1 MNKLFSNPLFPAGVR
16 VLLVDDDAT
25 CLRILEAL
33 LLACN
38 YKVVKCRGAIDAL
51 RILQE
56 GKEEIDIVLSEL
68 HMSRVNGFK
77 LLDQIIGLQIDLPVV
92 MMSSDETV
100 DAIKQIVIQGAC
112 GYLLKPVRK
121 EEIKVLWQHVVRHKQ
136 GNLGKGIRPPQAA
149 AFWDSGEMPPQQK
162 SVENCGSSNNNRDED
177 TNATATTANVKKPR
191 LVWTPQLHQQF
202 VAVVNQIGLRNAVP
216 KKILDLMNVPHLSRE
231 NVASHL
237 QNYRLHLQRN
247 GDQNSYK
254 RLSIHQ
260 LHYEDMVLNKNNEQ
274 QVMPAVF
281 DHPVGG
287 DHNYVNVYN
296 YGSLGRR
303 VGGSNV
309 YNYGNLGRRV
319 GGSTTN
325 NYGSL
330 GRRVGGSTTTNYFSV
345 FPPYQ
350 PQSTGY
356 TYNNNNP
363 NQLGNTSYAP
373 SQRQQDETQYN
384 GEGDFGVSLY
394 DFSGTDSNYT

>member
-1 MNKLFSNPLFPAGVR
+1 MPFALPA
-16 VLLVDDDAT
+16 
-25 CLRILEAL
+25 
-33 LLACN
+33 
-38 YKVVKCRGAIDAL
+38 VVKCRGAIDAL

-92 MMSSDETV
+92 MMSSDERV
-100 DAIKQIVIQGAC
+100 DAIKKIVIQGAC
-112 GYLLKPVRK
+112 GYLLKPVRR
-121 EEIKVLWQHVVRHKQ
+121 EEIKLLWQHVVRHKQ
-136 GNLGKGIRPPQAA
+136 GNLGKGTRPPQAA
-149 AFWDSGEMPPQQK
+149 EFWDSGEMPRQQK

-177 TNATATTANVKKPR
+177 TNATATTVKVKKPR

-216 KKILDLMNVPHLSRE
+216 KKILDLMNVPHLTRE

-237 QNYRLHLQRN
+237 QKYRLHLQRN

-254 RLSIHQ
+254 RLSIHH
-260 LHYEDMVLNKNNEQ
+260 LHYEDMVLNKNNAQ
-274 QVMPAVF
+274 QAVMPAVF
-281 DHPVGG
+281 DHPDGR
-287 DHNYVNVYN
+287 DYNYVNVYN
-296 YGSLGRR
+296 YGGLGR
-303 VGGSNV
+303 G
-309 YNYGNLGRRV
+309 V
-319 GGSTTN
+319 GGSTTPMDAI
-325 NYGSL
+325 
-330 GRRVGGSTTTNYFSV
+330 NYFST
-345 FPPYQ
+345 FSPHQ

-363 NQLGNTSYAP
+363 NQLGNTSSA
-373 SQRQQDETQYN
+373 SSKRQQDQTQYN

>member
-1 MNKLFSNPLFPAGVR
+1 MFSNPLFPAGVR

-38 YKVVKCRGAIDAL
+38 YKVLPAVVKCRGAIDAL

-149 AFWDSGEMPPQQK
+149 AK

-237 QNYRLHLQRN
+237 QVHL
-247 GDQNSYK
+247 YI
-254 RLSIHQ
+254 LPYLI
-260 LHYEDMVLNKNNEQ
+260 ELN
-274 QVMPAVF
+274 
-281 DHPVGG
+281 
-287 DHNYVNVYN
+287 
-296 YGSLGRR
+296 
-303 VGGSNV
+303 
-309 YNYGNLGRRV
+309 
-319 GGSTTN
+319 
-325 NYGSL
+325 
-330 GRRVGGSTTTNYFSV
+330 
-345 FPPYQ
+345 
-350 PQSTGY
+350 
-356 TYNNNNP
+356 
-363 NQLGNTSYAP
+363 
-373 SQRQQDETQYN
+373 
-384 GEGDFGVSLY
+384 
-394 DFSGTDSNYT
+394 